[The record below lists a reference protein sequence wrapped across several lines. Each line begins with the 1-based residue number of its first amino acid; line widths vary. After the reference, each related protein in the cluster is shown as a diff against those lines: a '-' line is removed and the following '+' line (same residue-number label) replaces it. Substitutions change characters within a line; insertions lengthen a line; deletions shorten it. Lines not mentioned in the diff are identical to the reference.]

1 METILPK
8 WLVWS
13 LGLLLI
19 VYVGLLAV
27 DKSYTVK
34 QAIEN
39 KNPKNTISVTGQG
52 KVSATPDLA
61 TVNLGVI
68 TNGDTASAVQNESSK
83 KINSIIDFVKQQ
95 GIAKEDV
102 TTSGFSIYPQ
112 QDYQQGKSIIT
123 GFQAN
128 QNVTIKVRG
137 VDKSTDKLSKILGG
151 VTAVG
156 ANQVNGVSFSFDD
169 PDQLKGEARKQG
181 IEKAKQKALELAA
194 AAGLRLG
201 KVINVSETSDM
212 PGPIPY
218 DAAGLGGA
226 GMAADK
232 AAAPNVEPGNQDIV
246 TEMTVV
252 FEVR

>member
-1 METILPK
+1 M
-8 WLVWS
+8 
-13 LGLLLI
+13 LI
-19 VYVGLLAV
+19 VYVGLLAM
-27 DKSYTVK
+27 DKSYSLK
-34 QAIEN
+34 QTIEN

-68 TNGDTASAVQNESSK
+68 TNGDTASSVQDESSK
-83 KINSIIDFVKQQ
+83 KINKIIDFVKQQ
-95 GIAKEDV
+95 GISKEDV

-112 QDYQQGKSIIT
+112 QDYQGGKSTIT
-123 GFQAN
+123 GYQAS
-128 QNVTIKVRG
+128 QTITIKVRG

-151 VTAVG
+151 VAATG
-156 ANQVNGVSFSFDD
+156 ANQINGVFFSFDD

-181 IEKAKQKALELAA
+181 IEKAKQKAVELAA
-194 AAGLRLG
+194 AAGLQLD
-201 KVINVSETSDM
+201 KVINVSESSGI

-218 DAAGLGGA
+218 AEAGLGGTGLA
-226 GMAADK
+226 SDK
-232 AAAPNVEPGNQDIV
+232 SVAPNVEPGNQDII